1 MDYFEGIIKTLL
13 EHQSYWVR
21 QSFKV
26 CLTRAEKRRIGKPSM
41 PRPEIDLLAHKSGS
55 KEVLAL
61 EVKSLLDSFGVNI
74 KELTVR
80 HKVPEGRYKLFT
92 CRTYRSILTRALKRD
107 LVKSGMVGSAVQIKF
122 GLVAGKVYR
131 DRSDVI
137 GDFMESKGW
146 FFWSPDNVRQM
157 VAELAAEGYDNDPAI
172 ITAKILLRDR
182 RSAMRPAV
190 VTSTGG

>member
-1 MDYFEGIIKTLL
+1 MDYFEGVIKTLL
-13 EHQSYWVR
+13 EHQGYWVR

-41 PRPEIDLLAHKSGS
+41 PRPEIDLLAYKPGA

-80 HKVPEGRYKLFT
+80 HKVPEGRYKVFT
-92 CRTYRSILTRALKRD
+92 CRTYRSILTRGMKRD
-107 LVKSGMVGSAVQIKF
+107 LVKSGMVGSAVRVKF

-137 GDFMESKGW
+137 QDFMESKGW
-146 FFWSPDNVRQM
+146 VFWSPDNVRRL
-157 VAELAAEGYDNDPAI
+157 VAELAAKGYDNDPAI

-182 RSAMRPAV
+182 RPARRAAA
-190 VTSTGG
+190 VTSTAG